1 MRIFKRSRVR
11 ATLPLMI
18 GGWLTLSAAIAQTAD
33 PMQPPPDRRPVIT
46 PGENSLAAAILES
59 LTGDARAAERLNVLK
74 RLGSDR
80 VTALIEAG
88 DTREAQTVKA
98 TQSAAYDGETLV
110 IRSESGERTF
120 SPHPLVKKTP
130 RPVGS
135 TSASGASQPTS
146 RSP

>member
-1 MRIFKRSRVR
+1 MRV
-11 ATLPLMI
+11 ALTLMI
-18 GGWLTLSAAIAQTAD
+18 CALLPLSAATAQSTD
-33 PMQPPPDRRPVIT
+33 PMQPPPDRRPVIA

-59 LTGDARAAERLNVLK
+59 LTGDARMAERLNVLK

-88 DTREAQTVKA
+88 DAREAQALQT
-98 TQSAAYDGETLV
+98 TQSAAYDGEALV
-110 IRSESGERTF
+110 IRSDSGERTF

-130 RPVGS
+130 RPIGS
-135 TSASGASQPTS
+135 VPAAGASPSTS